1 MTALIV
7 RLLEDPEDI
16 LAARRLQGRRYLDAG
31 FVDRLRS
38 DGTIEDPYLRI
49 SDWFGVADAE
59 GRTVVGVA
67 RLIRHTP
74 FGLPAIDEFDISAAG
89 TQMLESINAER
100 IAEVSALA
108 VARGYGAIRGGE
120 VAKALYRAMYQYSL
134 LEAKYTH
141 WVAAIDSRVKRHLV
155 RSHGFLF
162 EEIGESRMYL
172 GSETVPVLLDLYA
185 QMRHYALVD
194 LRGGQYFSSGLV
206 IDLTG
211 DEPEL
216 IGETDGFVPKRGTL
230 INL

>member
-1 MTALIV
+1 MSPLIV
-7 RLLEDPEDI
+7 RLLEEPDDI

-38 DGTIEDPYLRI
+38 DGTIDDPYLRI

-59 GRTVVGVA
+59 RSTVVGVS
-67 RLIRHTP
+67 RLIRCTP
-74 FGLPAIDEFDISAAG
+74 FGLPALDEFDISATG
-89 TQMLESINAER
+89 MKMLDGIAPDQV
-100 IAEVSALA
+100 AEVSALA

-141 WVAAIDSRVKRHLV
+141 WVAAIDVRVRRHLV

-194 LRGGQYFSSGLV
+194 QRGGQYFSAGLV

-216 IGETDGFVPKRGTL
+216 TGETGGFVPQRGAL
-230 INL
+230 ITA